1 VGFLYISLLLA
12 YFILVHPT
20 PSITLPYLFTS
31 HPPTF
36 QQLSVDILISSTFTD
51 AIFHNITNTLSFSF
65 PSPLLFYTPFPPI
78 SFADCT
84 SVYDGFLAGMT
95 DRAVTNSPEKSH
107 PVKIIVS

>member
-1 VGFLYISLLLA
+1 VYPCCGYYFGPFNPFHYSPLPLY
-12 YFILVHPT
+12 F
-20 PSITLPYLFTS
+20 
-31 HPPTF
+31 PPLTF

-51 AIFHNITNTLSFSF
+51 AIFHNITNALSFSF
-65 PSPLLFYTPFPPI
+65 PFPLLFYTPFPPI